1 MQLSSKSYPKNPAR
15 DSSCDF
21 ISPPD
26 VIGTTTAFFDGE
38 IDLDPASSDIANNF
52 VGANKYF
59 KFEDFGLKQSW
70 RAKNLYLFPPRDMLP
85 GSACPEERK
94 LFVKKKRF
102 KKSAQRVWLEE
113 AVERYKRND
122 FEEAIIF
129 LTSAEVALLVTQKL
143 DIDFPLCILKDHPDL
158 REDNRSLKP
167 VNATKNYGFV
177 YYLPSSINTYE
188 RISTFKD
195 LFSNIGRCYV

>member
-1 MQLSSKSYPKNPAR
+1 MLRNSKSFQRKEDR
-15 DSSCDF
+15 DLFCDF
-21 ISPPD
+21 ISPPE

-70 RAKNLYLFPPRDMLP
+70 KAKNLYLFPPRDVLP
-85 GSACPEERK
+85 GSAYPQERK
-94 LFVKKKRF
+94 LFVKSKRF

-113 AVERYKRND
+113 AIERYKRND

-143 DIDFPLCILKDHPDL
+143 NIDFPLCILKEHPDL

-167 VNATKNYGFV
+167 VNASKNFGFI

-195 LFSNIGRCYV
+195 LFSNIGRCYI